1 MGRGWKRARKLSTAP
16 VPYPTAVFQSIETEP
31 YRKELRWHQRKC
43 ASHPD
48 LDSLDRSA
56 PAEMAASPL
65 EGELVIVQS
74 GIDVEAKSVHLPRVD
89 QVASQSNRNT
99 AAAAGCRATHVAHEL
114 IGTGCRTLKGKPLLE
129 DKRIH
134 HISPAASTAARMLRD
149 CLGPQCMN
157 V

>member
-31 YRKELRWHQRKC
+31 YRKELRWHERKC

-65 EGELVIVQS
+65 QSQLVAL
-74 GIDVEAKSVHLPRVD
+74 GAGFD
-89 QVASQSNRNT
+89 
-99 AAAAGCRATHVAHEL
+99 AAAEPVYL
-114 IGTGCRTLKGKPLLE
+114 PLSE
-129 DKRIH
+129 QMAD
-134 HISPAASTAARMLRD
+134 
-149 CLGPQCMN
+149 
-157 V
+157 